1 MEILMSTAIVTFF
14 LLLSASVS
22 GAAQVADAPPDLREA
37 IAKEFTGV
45 YRFNYLFVENGAPYV
60 DVAAH
65 LQFLELDKFEDAPR
79 VTFFNQTGKGD
90 KRGHYHYVFHQK
102 NHQVTLREFD
112 GNGKF
117 RFDCIGTFD
126 PQKKILECNAP
137 RAPKPARDTDS
148 PITRKSGLF
157 KRPASWPA
165 YETLDR
171 HNLFRFYDWGFVNI
185 QENVK
190 LDGDGKVVARETGVI
205 TAVKINASLNDAKP

>member
-1 MEILMSTAIVTFF
+1 MSTAMVTIF

-22 GAAQVADAPPDLREA
+22 GAAQAADAAPDLREA

-45 YRFNYLFVENGAPYV
+45 YHFNYLFVENGIPYV

-65 LQFLELDKFEDAPR
+65 LQFLELDKFEGSPR
-79 VTFFNQTGKGD
+79 VTFFNQTGKGE
-90 KRGHYHYVFHQK
+90 KRGHYNYVFHQK
-102 NHQVTLREFD
+102 DHKLTLREFD

-117 RFDCIGTFD
+117 RFDCAGTFD
-126 PQKKILECNAP
+126 PQKKTFECSAP

-157 KRPASWPA
+157 KRPTSWPA
-165 YETLDR
+165 YEVLDR

-185 QENVK
+185 QANLK
-190 LDGDGKVVARETGVI
+190 LDADGKIVAREAGVM
-205 TAVKINASLNDAKP
+205 TAVKIQAPASEAKP

>member
-1 MEILMSTAIVTFF
+1 MVKLFCAILIFF
-14 LLLSASVS
+14 SCA
-22 GAAQVADAPPDLREA
+22 GAATAADEGADLRGS
-37 IAKEFTGV
+37 IAKEFAGV
-45 YRFNYLFVENGAPYV
+45 YRFNYLFVESGIPHV

-79 VTFFNQTGKGD
+79 VNFLNQTGKGE
-90 KRGHYHYVFHQK
+90 KRGHYNYVFHQK
-102 NHQVTLREFD
+102 DHKLTLREFD

-126 PQKKILECNAP
+126 PQKRIFECNAP

-157 KRPASWPA
+157 KRPTSWPP
-165 YETLDR
+165 YEVLDR

-185 QENVK
+185 QANLK
-190 LDGDGKVVARETGVI
+190 LDADGKIVAREAGVI
-205 TAVKINASLNDAKP
+205 TAVRIKSVVAETKP